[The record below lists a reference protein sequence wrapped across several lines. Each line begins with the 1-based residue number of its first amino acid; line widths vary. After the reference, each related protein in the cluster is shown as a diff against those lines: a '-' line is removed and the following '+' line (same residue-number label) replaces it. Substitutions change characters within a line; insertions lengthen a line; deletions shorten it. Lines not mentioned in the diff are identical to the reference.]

1 MRLLAPVEDLDWEEG
16 AVLEKLLT
24 VSNERMRRAEKRDL
38 SRPAVGE
45 ELHACTDEA
54 ATRCMQVCAQRA
66 CGALRHVMP
75 RPYCLPPHLHAVAE
89 HLLEHC
95 TELQV
100 PAELLASVAAT
111 DPLLLLLRPLELR
124 ARLQL
129 LGSVLQLPSTSSV
142 LQITLQYPTLLC
154 RSSSALSQ
162 RLTEMDALLKSR
174 GLSLQSMARR
184 QPDLLV
190 QAPGSLR
197 IKIDAI
203 PAALDLPPRRAR
215 DVIARCPQL
224 LRRSPATVADRY
236 RVLQNL
242 FDSVPRN
249 YLSELVTQEPR
260 VLCLSSATL
269 AAKFASLTRKYG
281 AFQDD
286 IVDIILVDP
295 NVFLNAPAVTSASG
309 AAKKQQRQHPAGA
322 ARRGGRPSPADGVSH
337 LLRLAAE
344 LRTPLES
351 LLSSCAAGSEM
362 CEWAPGT
369 VVRRIDAL
377 AAALSVRVDEAAALV
392 RGAPMLLELGEETLK
407 ERRAALSELLPA
419 GEGGGGGASGV
430 SALLAS
436 HPLLLLA
443 EPDELRARV
452 SALAAALGMPPQ
464 RMPSLLA
471 KCPGLIAQPPAAV
484 AEQLGRVRDIFGGAS
499 VALVAEMV
507 TREPRLLS
515 TPAAELEASFE
526 TLALSFGW
534 SGRETA
540 IDVCMADP
548 SMLIRDKPGGGGSG
562 GHGTLLAG
570 DAQTVDED
578 DGGGGRARG
587 GPVSDARGG
596 GAPLLPEEQGSKR
609 SPGSSGKLQRRAK
622 PKAGKGGEGG
632 KGGGRYLEH

>member
-1 MRLLAPVEDLDWEEG
+1 MRLLAPVEDLDWEEEV
-16 AVLEKLLT
+16 VLDKLLT
-24 VSNERMRRAEKRDL
+24 VSTERMQRVERRDL
-38 SRPAVGE
+38 SRLSV
-45 ELHACTDEA
+45 
-54 ATRCMQVCAQRA
+54 
-66 CGALRHVMP
+66 
-75 RPYCLPPHLHAVAE
+75 VAE

-100 PAELLASVAAT
+100 SGELLASVAAA

-142 LQITLQYPTLLC
+142 LQLTLQYPTLLC

-295 NVFLNAPAVTSASG
+295 NVFLNAPAATSATSVPK
-309 AAKKQQRQHPAGA
+309 KKQRQQPADA
-322 ARRGGRPSPADGVSH
+322 ARGGSRQSPADGVAQ

-344 LRTPLES
+344 LRVPLES
-351 LLSSCAAGSEM
+351 LLGPCAAGSEM

-369 VVRRIDAL
+369 VARRIDAL
-377 AAALSVRVDEAAALV
+377 ATALSVSADEAAALV
-392 RGAPMLLELGEETLK
+392 RGAPGLLELRAETLQG
-407 ERRAALSELLPA
+407 RRAVLRELLPA

-430 SALLAS
+430 SALLAN

-443 EPDELRARV
+443 QPDELRARV
-452 SALAAALGMPPQ
+452 AALAAALGMPPQ
-464 RMPSLLA
+464 RVPSLLA

-484 AEQLGRVRDIFGGAS
+484 AEQLGRVREIFGGAS
-499 VALVAEMV
+499 VPASLVAEMV

-515 TPAAELEASFE
+515 TPAAELESSFE

-548 SMLIRDKPGGGGSG
+548 SMLIRDKPGAGAGDSESDGS
-562 GHGTLLAG
+562 LMAG
-570 DAQTVDED
+570 DAQMLEE
-578 DGGGGRARG
+578 DGGGGGGRIRARRG
-587 GPVSDARGG
+587 GRGAADTRGG
-596 GAPLLPEEQGSKR
+596 GVPPALEEQGGKR
-609 SPGSSGKLQRRAK
+609 SPGSSGKQQRGAK
-622 PKAGKGGEGG
+622 PKVG
-632 KGGGRYLEH
+632 KGGGRYLEQR